1 MRNIYYL
8 LIAGVMWLC
17 AGCQDVTVGFLFA
30 DAAKYNPDT
39 MHIFSISKEIDR
51 LTRLQ
56 DDFNLAAK
64 EIQDEIGKWQEKIDA
79 KDIEI
84 EELYDEWDEIE
95 YELDYNE
102 SLTDEERQELEARL
116 DEMPDLEYIA
126 WEEMDELVMERNI
139 LREEL
144 ENLATDMGMESPQ
157 VIASKLEEYNNKVS
171 FKLPWTTASI
181 ENLEGTEP
189 LHFSIVDVKNV
200 NPENAAKFLQYVRIM
215 GGGKICVDIDLDV
228 PVGAYTLS
236 ILIENEGRSKVI
248 KDVFTF
254 VVDAEDKTEA
264 PE

>member
-8 LIAGVMWLC
+8 LIAGVVWLC
-17 AGCQDVTVGFLFA
+17 ASCQDVTVGYLFA
-30 DAAKYNPDT
+30 DAARYNPDT
-39 MHIFSISKEIDR
+39 MHIFSITKEIDR
-51 LTRLQ
+51 LNRLQ
-56 DDFNLAAK
+56 DEFNLAAK
-64 EIQDEIGKWQEKIDA
+64 EIQEEIDKWQEKIDA

-84 EELYDEWDEIE
+84 DEIYDEWDEIE

-144 ENLATDMGMESPQ
+144 ENLASDMGMESPAI
-157 VIASKLEEYNNKVS
+157 IASKLEEYNNKVS
-171 FKLPWTTASI
+171 FKLPWTTAPI

-189 LHFSIVDVKNV
+189 LLYSIVEVKNV
-200 NPENAAKFLQYVRIM
+200 NPEDAAKFMQYVQIM

-236 ILIENEGRSKVI
+236 IMVENEGRSKVI
-248 KDVFTF
+248 TDVFTF
-254 VVDAEDKTEA
+254 VVVAEDETET